1 MKTKNILKKL
11 VVAGIL
17 IAANIVISRFLS
29 IPLWNMKF
37 SFAFLT
43 VALAARYCGIWG
55 AIAVNGIGDFL
66 GAILFPTGAYFPG
79 FTLTAAIV
87 GLIMGCYIAKQC
99 NFTRIVLCTLTHQIL
114 CTLLLNTLW
123 ISIVYK
129 TPFDVQLIARLPQAG
144 IMSVLQIIILY
155 LLFVKFDIT
164 KKIGRID

>member
-1 MKTKNILKKL
+1 MQKKNLLYQL
-11 VVAGIL
+11 VLVGVL
-17 IAANIVISRFLS
+17 TAANIVISRFLS

-55 AIAVNGIGDFL
+55 AVAVNGIGDFL

-87 GLIMGCYIAKQC
+87 GLIMGIYISKKCSFA
-99 NFTRIVLCTLTHQIL
+99 RVVLCTVTHQVL

-129 TPFDVQLIARLPQAG
+129 TPFDAQFIARLPQAG
-144 IMSVLQIIILY
+144 IMTVLQIIVLY
-155 LLFVKFDIT
+155 LIFVKFDIT
-164 KKIGRID
+164 KKLRRID

>member
-1 MKTKNILKKL
+1 MKKEGNTLKKL
-11 VVAGIL
+11 VITGVL

-55 AIAVNGIGDFL
+55 AIAVNGIGDLL

-79 FTLTAAIV
+79 FTITAAIV
-87 GLIMGCYIAKQC
+87 GLIMGLYLSDKC
-99 NFTRIVLCTLTHQIL
+99 TLLRVTLCTVIHQIT

-123 ISIVYK
+123 ISILYK
-129 TPFDVQLIARLPQAG
+129 TPFTAQFIARLPQAG
-144 IMSVLQIIILY
+144 IMSVLQIIVLY
-155 LLFVKFDIT
+155 LIFVKFDIT
-164 KKIGRID
+164 KKLKA